1 MKHLLVMAVALA
13 GCVDRGPGPSAKKI
27 EPSYIRENLLEA
39 VPQDIQRL
47 DVDLGGKVTYLGNKL
62 EYLDNRDPKTP
73 LAPGGTIRIK
83 HYWQVKEP
91 PGEQWRVFAYAR
103 GAQGSAD
110 FMTFGATDMEIGHPT
125 KKWKAGQIIQDVQDI
140 VLRPDWRSPTAT
152 LYVGLVEQGK
162 HQLGDRMPASGANVV
177 DRAIVARA
185 IEVDMSKAPPPPGTI
200 YVPHTSGPIT
210 IDGSG
215 IDPGWAS
222 AVTSPE
228 FVTADGSADPV
239 GKATAK
245 MAWDEQNLYLF
256 VSVTDSD
263 VFSPYK
269 QHDEPLWKA
278 DCVEMF
284 IDADGNRTGY
294 VELQANPNN
303 ATFDSYFAT
312 TRAQPGD
319 EKWDSGMV
327 TAVKVRGTADQSG
340 DTDQGWDIEIAI
352 PLAAVKGRNDAMAV
366 RLPPQVGDRWRLN
379 VVRVDTRS
387 GGGSPG
393 VASWNR
399 IGYSDF
405 HALDRMLTVVFA
417 DATGSTTPKPAG
429 EVPAPAP
436 GPTPAPGMPPAPPTG
451 SAGSAATGSAG
462 SAATG
467 SAGAAT
473 GSAGSGAM
481 LQVAPMSMQRNTA
494 PRPASGS
501 GAAPAPGARA
511 ASNPKSP

>member
-1 MKHLLVMAVALA
+1 
-13 GCVDRGPGPSAKKI
+13 
-27 EPSYIRENLLEA
+27 
-39 VPQDIQRL
+39 
-47 DVDLGGKVTYLGNKL
+47 
-62 EYLDNRDPKTP
+62 
-73 LAPGGTIRIK
+73 
-83 HYWQVKEP
+83 
-91 PGEQWRVFAYAR
+91 
-103 GAQGSAD
+103 
-110 FMTFGATDMEIGHPT
+110 
-125 KKWKAGQIIQDVQDI
+125 
-140 VLRPDWRSPTAT
+140 
-152 LYVGLVEQGK
+152 
-162 HQLGDRMPASGANVV
+162 
-177 DRAIVARA
+177 
-185 IEVDMSKAPPPPGTI
+185 
-200 YVPHTSGPIT
+200 
-210 IDGSG
+210 
-215 IDPGWAS
+215 
-222 AVTSPE
+222 
-228 FVTADGSADPV
+228 
-239 GKATAK
+239 
-245 MAWDEQNLYLF
+245 
-256 VSVTDSD
+256 